1 MYKFSLKSFARSP
14 TKMAAVIFIKIQD
27 VGIKDFLITLS
38 KFNIFFCFQS
48 FFFIFFY
55 ICCNHYVR
63 ACGFVQLCFFFV
75 FFFACFS
82 FIKLSFLGWV
92 VAAQHE
98 PAVSS
103 KLRTMPIFF
112 LNLQEKK
119 KKFMA
124 SADFHY
130 TSSPIP
136 TFLNF
141 PHFSTFH
148 PHLFVPPEFSF
159 TFTLDILW
167 PVILL
172 SRLFWRELIHNT
184 LL

>member
-119 KKFMA
+119 K
-124 SADFHY
+124 
-130 TSSPIP
+130 
-136 TFLNF
+136 N
-141 PHFSTFH
+141 
-148 PHLFVPPEFSF
+148 
-159 TFTLDILW
+159 LW
-167 PVILL
+167 PVQISIIHHRPYLPFWIFPTFQHFTHIFLFLLNFHLL
-172 SRLFWRELIHNT
+172 SHLTFYDRSFFFPDYFGGN
-184 LL
+184 